1 MKNDLHYIEH
11 KHHVPMINISV
22 HLSLTF
28 NWML

>member
-1 MKNDLHYIEH
+1 MKNDLRYIDY
-11 KHHVPMINISV
+11 KYHVLMINISV